1 MDLLRKSFWIIT
13 GHDKTQRLYEA
24 EIETEPHIVKISES
38 QRNLKRQDDELGLGL
53 EKREDIV
60 TTNCNAIKKAVIQR
74 SAHKADEYV
83 KETYECV

>member
-13 GHDKTQRLYEA
+13 GYGKTQRLYEA
-24 EIETEPHIVKISES
+24 EIETEPHTVKINES
-38 QRNLKRQDDELGLGL
+38 QRNDDRLGLEL

-60 TTNCNAIKKAVIQR
+60 TTNCNVIKKAVIQR